1 MPLSQLSESKGE
13 DCSMNSGSKVFAA
26 ASLVVLYAVSAAYCA
41 ETIDYGKCN
50 PPWKPGKEYSVR
62 SQYEM
67 TLDGIVMDIKK
78 IRKEHDVLFI
88 HVDEKVKEHGKTKP
102 FSGKYAC
109 YLNYQTFGAEFVNKN
124 NGSVFRRYWSADVSF
139 QPLDEYGK
147 TTITKVHPW
156 LIEKWLGLDS
166 KEVSNRRIAEKMQD
180 ADFMFREIFMTDGKH
195 LDTLSWYFLCWNQRS
210 AFAGDRTHHM
220 NIFNKAAQNAG
231 GSGLLASELQN
242 ISPRDRA
249 RIEGQTVGS
258 GMGDNWKRI
267 TDVDLGYNVAQA
279 EAKMMTYAIY
289 GQEKTRNVGDVW
301 EIDAE
306 TLESFFPLQSKDRK
320 PFSFT
325 GGVLVLTVVSD
336 DNGVVTIKS
345 LPRGRVDGAMKSTDL
360 RIQPLTGQSAHRP
373 SFNIY
378 MENERDNYV
387 RFTID
392 SLNEICAR
400 AEMKATLRNYQGAV
414 PKVEQFNFDDP
425 KHRYE
430 AKIDSGSVILHCMIT
445 THVEDK

>member
-1 MPLSQLSESKGE
+1 
-13 DCSMNSGSKVFAA
+13 MNSGSKVFAA

-67 TLDGIVMDIKK
+67 TLDGVVMDIKK
-78 IRKEHDVLFI
+78 IRKAWDGWIFH
-88 HVDEKVKEHGKTKP
+88 HDEKVKGHYKSKP

-124 NGSVFRRYWSADVSF
+124 NGSVFRQYRSADVSF
-139 QPLDEYGK
+139 QPLNEYGK
-147 TTITKVHPW
+147 TVIQDAEPGW
-156 LIEKWLGLDS
+156 WRRFWGLDPRS
-166 KEVSNRRIAEKMQD
+166 KEIPNREIADKMQD

-195 LDTLSWYFLCWNQRS
+195 LDTLSWYFLVWNQRS

-220 NIFNKAAQNAG
+220 NVFKKAARKAG
-231 GSGLLASELQN
+231 GDGLLSSELQD
-242 ISPRDRA
+242 ISPKDRA

-258 GMGDNWKRI
+258 GLGDNWSRM
-267 TDVDLGYNVAQA
+267 TDIDLGYNVAQA

-336 DNGVVTIKS
+336 DDGIVTIKS
-345 LPRGRVDGAMKSTDL
+345 LPRGKVDGSMKSTDL
-360 RIQPLTGQSAHRP
+360 RIQPLTEQSAHRP

-378 MENERDNYV
+378 MENERENFV

-392 SLNEICAR
+392 SFNEVCTK
-400 AEMKATLRNYQGAV
+400 AEMKATLRNYSGDV
-414 PKVEQFNFDDP
+414 PKVEQFSLDDP
-425 KHRYE
+425 DHRYE
-430 AKIDSGSVILHCMIT
+430 AHIDSGTVSLHCMIT
-445 THVEDK
+445 TAIDTK

>member
-1 MPLSQLSESKGE
+1 MSL
-13 DCSMNSGSKVFAA
+13 GSKCFAI
-26 ASLVVLYAVSAAYCA
+26 ASTMALYAVSVAYCA

-78 IRKEHDVLFI
+78 IRKEYKGWFLH
-88 HVDEKVKEHGKTKP
+88 HDEKLKGHYKSKP

-124 NGSVFRRYWSADVSF
+124 NGSVFRRYRSADVAF

-147 TTITKVHPW
+147 TTISKVRPW
-156 LIEKWLGLDS
+156 WIEKWLGLDS
-166 KEVSNRRIAEKMQD
+166 KDVSNQRIAEKMSD
-180 ADFMFREIFMTDGKH
+180 ADFMFREIFMTDGKY
-195 LDTLSWYFLCWNQRS
+195 LDTLSWYFLVWNQRS

-220 NIFNKAAQNAG
+220 NVFKKAEQKAG
-231 GSGLLASELQN
+231 GNGLLSGELLN

-258 GMGDNWKRI
+258 GVGDNWSRM

-325 GGVLVLTVVSD
+325 GGVLVLTVISD

-345 LPRGRVDGAMKSTDL
+345 LSRGRVDGTMKSTNL
-360 RIQPLTGQSAHRP
+360 KIQPLTEQSAHRP

-378 MENERDNYV
+378 MENERENFV

-392 SLNEICAR
+392 SFNEVCTK
-400 AEMKATLRNYQGAV
+400 AEMKATLRNYSGDV
-414 PKVEQFNFDDP
+414 PKVEQFSLDDP
-425 KHRYE
+425 DHRYE
-430 AKIDSGSVILHCMIT
+430 AHIDSGTVTLHCLIST
-445 THVEDK
+445 AIDSK